1 MKFSNVSIRILD
13 NEESNIDI
21 LLKKITSINFE
32 KTKYNL
38 LCFTLDIPSIDNFEV
53 LYKKIKEFITIH
65 EDLFKSITN
74 KKDIFIKI
82 DDDLEYGNF
91 GFDLSVDS
99 LKYFGDLGFK
109 LGFDIY
115 V

>member
-1 MKFSNVSIRILD
+1 MKFSNVSIRIFD

-21 LLKKITSINFE
+21 LLKKFTSINFE

-38 LCFTLDIPSIDNFEV
+38 LYFNLDIPPIDNFEL
-53 LYKKIKEFITIH
+53 LYKKIREFITIH
-65 EDLFKSITN
+65 EDLFRSIPN
-74 KKDIFIKI
+74 KKDIFIKV

-91 GFDLSVDS
+91 GFDLSIDS
-99 LKYFGDLGFK
+99 LKYFSDMEFK

-115 V
+115 A